1 MSSWLAKVREQFK
14 VTQRQIG
21 LSLGMTDQAISN
33 WERRGV
39 EPRLTY
45 AQWKLLCKLF
55 DCSFE
60 ELGKLIEEVENASH
74 EEVHGND

>member
-1 MSSWLAKVREQFK
+1 MSSWLVKVRERFK

-21 LSLGMTDQAISN
+21 LALGMTDQAISN

-45 AQWKLLCKLF
+45 GQWKLLCKLF
-55 DCSFE
+55 GCSFE
-60 ELGKLIEEVENASH
+60 ELGNLIGEIENTSYEE
-74 EEVHGND
+74 GRRND

>member
-39 EPRLTY
+39 EPR
-45 AQWKLLCKLF
+45 
-55 DCSFE
+55 
-60 ELGKLIEEVENASH
+60 
-74 EEVHGND
+74 

>member
-1 MSSWLAKVREQFK
+1 
-14 VTQRQIG
+14 
-21 LSLGMTDQAISN
+21 MTDQAISN

-55 DCSFE
+55 GCSFE
-60 ELGKLIEEVENASH
+60 ELGKLIGEVKKVAQED
-74 EEVHGND
+74 VPGND